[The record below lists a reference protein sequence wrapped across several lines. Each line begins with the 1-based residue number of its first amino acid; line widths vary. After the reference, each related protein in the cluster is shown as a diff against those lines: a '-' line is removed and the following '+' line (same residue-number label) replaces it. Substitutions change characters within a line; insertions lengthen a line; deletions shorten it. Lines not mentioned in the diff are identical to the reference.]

1 VKASPYVLW
10 LCLYFFQILTY
21 LFFFAGVQGTGAA
34 GLLAMINQFTLKQTV
49 LGIMCIAAMVVW
61 GGLAVISIYLWIHV
75 RVEYKKH
82 SGNDKLKNEA
92 TGMAVT

>member
-1 VKASPYVLW
+1 
-10 LCLYFFQILTY
+10 
-21 LFFFAGVQGTGAA
+21 VQGTGAA

-92 TGMAVT
+92 TGMAVTQAQKNPELFKEAATTGATMFQESKV